1 MSLAYA
7 SAPENSITNHWFGAL
22 RRRKLPR
29 LPLTTRN
36 RTHAEQIFW
45 WSAIRLDS
53 DSTKKPNLGATSC
66 KDSQENCGT
75 WELRDRWVYPGIA
88 AQFLMASA
96 LPAFIIGGLA
106 VSGLGKLG
114 ISQVPSFM
122 LLMPALICA
131 WYFLIGWLLDRWIR
145 RRLKRRT
152 QLLVNALQK
161 GALNCLKTQ

>member
-1 MSLAYA
+1 MRVHLKIAL
-7 SAPENSITNHWFGAL
+7 PIIGLVLFGAESYHAF
-22 RRRKLPR
+22 RSQPEIE
-29 LPLTTRN
+29 
-36 RTHAEQIFW
+36 RTPSRYFW

-53 DSTKKPNLGATSC
+53 DPTKKPNLGATSC

-75 WELRDRWVYPGIA
+75 WEFRDRWVYPGIA

>member
-1 MSLAYA
+1 
-7 SAPENSITNHWFGAL
+7 
-22 RRRKLPR
+22 
-29 LPLTTRN
+29 
-36 RTHAEQIFW
+36 
-45 WSAIRLDS
+45 
-53 DSTKKPNLGATSC
+53 
-66 KDSQENCGT
+66 
-75 WELRDRWVYPGIA
+75 
-88 AQFLMASA
+88 MASA

-114 ISQVPSFM
+114 ISQVPRFM

-152 QLLVNALQK
+152 QLLVNALQD